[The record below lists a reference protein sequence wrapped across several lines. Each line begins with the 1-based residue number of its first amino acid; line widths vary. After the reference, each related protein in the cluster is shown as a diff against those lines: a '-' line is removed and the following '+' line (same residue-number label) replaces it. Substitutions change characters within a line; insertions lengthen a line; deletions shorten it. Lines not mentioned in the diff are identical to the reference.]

1 MNLHEY
7 ILKNWKRTIRNP
19 KDAKDANLSFLK
31 IPNQYTTPCADGIFQ
46 NFYYWDTYFTNVGL
60 LEDGLVDVARDNLRV
75 MKMFIARLGYVPNAD
90 HLIFGSQPPFF
101 TRGIFDLYQKTKD
114 VSVIEEFLNSACVE
128 MEFWKFDRITSC
140 GLNQW
145 GCGWTKVKCDAT
157 WSYVN
162 ERVGGLTEQEKKLD
176 KIKVSQSFYAI
187 AESGWDINVRYRRKG
202 FRFDSLNFA
211 SIDLNSILY
220 DAEIKIA
227 EMAKVVK
234 NDELCNE
241 FVRRSNQRK
250 ELMNKLMKDKKSGIY
265 YDYCFKDK
273 KISRFLTGASFYPY
287 AFGISSDKKSAKEI
301 FDRLDF
307 KYGLSTCEYRGEDQY
322 LQWDYPHMWPPVVL
336 LAYIGLK
343 NVGLLDE
350 ASKLKKQYMET
361 LERNFNET
369 GKLWEKYDTVKG
381 NISKTVEYETPEMMG
396 WTAGVYEYLLN
407 N

>member
-1 MNLHEY
+1 MFDVPEASFEAREICSANGSLTSIVTDKFTQPKITYYANEK
-7 ILKNWKRTIRNP
+7 KNAIATKITDKVVQTVQTTVNQQYVETVVKLLGNVIFLN
-19 KDAKDANLSFLK
+19 NETLS
-31 IPNQYTTPCADGIFQ
+31 N
-46 NFYYWDTYFTNVGL
+46 
-60 LEDGLVDVARDNLRV
+60 
-75 MKMFIARLGYVPNAD
+75 
-90 HLIFGSQPPFF
+90 
-101 TRGIFDLYQKTKD
+101 LYQKTKD

-157 WSYVN
+157 WSYVD

-273 KISRFLTGASFYPY
+273 KISKFLSAASLYPY
-287 AFGISSDKKSAKEI
+287 AVGISTDKKSAKEI

-322 LQWDYPHMWPPVVL
+322 LQWDYPHMWPSNVYITY
-336 LAYIGLK
+336 LALK
-343 NVGLLDE
+343 NTGNFVE
-350 ASKLKKQYMET
+350 ARELKKKYLDT
-361 LERNFNET
+361 VERVFKKT
-369 GKLWEKYDTVKG
+369 GKLWEKYNSVTG
-381 NISKTVEYETPEMMG
+381 NVSTTIEYETPPMMG
-396 WTAGVYEYLLN
+396 WTAAIYEFLYN
-407 N
+407 EKE